1 MSVIGDLDDFGS
13 AARGRQSLH
22 QQETVSNAAFI
33 PAKKTTKTVTKA
45 ILCTETRV
53 AVEKIVPM
61 EQSALM
67 SVIRQVPTTWEEYEY
82 AQEHLDNEE
91 NKFLRLWYDSS
102 SKIATVVAAPTPLHS
117 DMVGELMG
125 NLSDAC
131 IDVMRRSGVCET
143 IREGLIRSSS
153 TTKRKN
159 TDDGLTIR
167 EWDGAISYAFNGDE
181 TLMVAFEVGVSQ
193 TSKSLRAA
201 ISWCYYKTSQEQ
213 SAALQQARDR
223 LRLQSLQ
230 HPFGPLEWN
239 GFTWFGKLR
248 KVIIETFRN
257 DDLNCPAGTILEP
270 SHSFVSHEF
279 TMPIGGHG
287 RFAGED
293 VPPNLR
299 EVVLGDCVPS
309 HVLSD
314 DEIVT
319 TPLDFFGGAGLKRKS
334 VARF

>member
-1 MSVIGDLDDFGS
+1 
-13 AARGRQSLH
+13 
-22 QQETVSNAAFI
+22 
-33 PAKKTTKTVTKA
+33 
-45 ILCTETRV
+45 
-53 AVEKIVPM
+53 M

-67 SVIRQVPTTWEEYEY
+67 SVMRRPLSPDARLEVPTTWEEYEY
-82 AQEHLDNEE
+82 AQEHLDNEG
-91 NKFLRLWYDSS
+91 NKLWYDSS

-117 DMVGELMG
+117 DMVGELMVS
-125 NLSDAC
+125 LSKAC
-131 IDVMRRSGVCET
+131 DEVMRRGGISET
-143 IREGLIRSSS
+143 IRDGLTHSTD
-153 TTKRKN
+153 TTKRSN

-201 ISWCYYKTSQEQ
+201 ISWCVCALQCRLGIAMNIIEHDRGERPTVQYYTTSQEQ

-257 DDLNCPAGTILEP
+257 DDLNYPAGTILEP
-270 SHSFVSHEF
+270 SHSFV
-279 TMPIGGHG
+279 IVRHG
-287 RFAGED
+287 RFTGQD

-319 TPLDFFGGAGLKRKS
+319 TPLDFFRRSWFEAKIRGAILKTAIER
-334 VARF
+334 VEDNRRIVMH

>member
-1 MSVIGDLDDFGS
+1 MEHSV
-13 AARGRQSLH
+13 
-22 QQETVSNAAFI
+22 
-33 PAKKTTKTVTKA
+33 
-45 ILCTETRV
+45 
-53 AVEKIVPM
+53 
-61 EQSALM
+61 LM
-67 SVIRQVPTTWEEYEY
+67 SVVRRPLSPDARIEVPATWAEYEY
-82 AQEHLDNEE
+82 VQEQIDNEGS
-91 NKFLRLWYDSS
+91 KFPRLWYDSS
-102 SKIATVVAAPTPLHS
+102 SKIATVVAAPTPLQS

-131 IDVMRRSGVCET
+131 NDVMRRGGVSET

-201 ISWCYYKTSQEQ
+201 ISWCVCALQCRLGIAMNIIEHDRGERPTVQYYTTNQEQ
-213 SAALQQARDR
+213 SATLQQARDR

-230 HPFGPLEWN
+230 HPFGPLQWN

-248 KVIIETFRN
+248 KVVIVRN
-257 DDLNCPAGTILEP
+257 
-270 SHSFVSHEF
+270 
-279 TMPIGGHG
+279 G
-287 RFAGED
+287 RFTGQD

-309 HVLSD
+309 HILSD
-314 DEIVT
+314 NEIVT
-319 TPLDFFGGAGLKRKS
+319 TPLDFFRRSWFEAKIRGAILKTAIERVEDKRRI
-334 VARF
+334 VRAH